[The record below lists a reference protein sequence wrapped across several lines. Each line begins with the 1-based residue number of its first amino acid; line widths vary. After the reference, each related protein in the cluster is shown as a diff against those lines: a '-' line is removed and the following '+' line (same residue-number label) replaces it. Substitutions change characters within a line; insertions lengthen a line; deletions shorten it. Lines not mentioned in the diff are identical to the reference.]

1 MLSKYKNQK
10 YQKSK
15 ILKSKIFLEKYILKL
30 KKIEANQT
38 FQRTA
43 KLFRSGLLPNR
54 FLE

>member
-15 ILKSKIFLEKYILKL
+15 ILLEKYILKL

-38 FQRTA
+38 FHGTA
-43 KLFRSGLLPNR
+43 KLFRSFLLPNR